1 MASYDASS
9 PLGDGGESKAP
20 SDHQLLDPDQAHR
33 NVPWY
38 RDRHADFEHPS
49 AYYPQGQV
57 QPSGNPGFL
66 HTPPAT
72 VGTPSAYQPSE
83 ISCDYDD
90 EHEADQSG
98 SHSRHESR
106 DSLAPPSRSSS
117 WGRKHRRSQ
126 QQMPSLNTAVGGPQ
140 IATTQLP
147 RIGFGL
153 PPPRNILRRP
163 RSNTDNSQESSH
175 GSDSS
180 LAFAES
186 PKRESG
192 PLVDENH
199 RQFELSPNSKGGFWP
214 NDEDSLMN
222 SYPLAHQSP
231 LITISVWGKDGEE
244 PLSTDLPSFDFPRT
258 PDTSL
263 PVTLKPSEAFPPH
276 VKAWHDE
283 QSALHQMGKHQ
294 EWGRYMDIETW
305 ISQVPDLGYIGSSWH
320 ESNSPQIPQYD
331 DDDNIRT
338 EPVPTE
344 RKTKNRQIESQ
355 LYYNFRGGRITDTD
369 LYLMGEYRVW
379 ENPPILLPIVQSPWA
394 RMQPATS
401 QAAIERFNRMDHDN
415 GSIVSHCASWGTQPE
430 SLPSVANEDQIIAGN
445 FLQRTSLPESH
456 SSPRN
461 LTDEEIQQ
469 LRQCLPHPRVA
480 SNISDVFGLPSSENK
495 IGQAEKL
502 LRGLFEIFSE
512 PCAIVGQEDSE
523 SYLADVETQLTKLEA
538 LLKTRL
544 GVYNPSQSS
553 VLQLYGSMVKREPD
567 LISAKNGNVGSVT
580 PSASLSISPCPT
592 CGSRTTLNNGRRQDA
607 AFDVK
612 NENNTNAGKDI
623 FDDKIPDIIQ
633 PTLRGRLGV
642 DCPDAPQFVDEGVQV
657 DLPEVYKSESQ
668 GYHAV
673 NSTSLP
679 HFVDEGVQV
688 DFSEDEKTRY
698 RSRTSDVSSASS
710 ASGTT
715 NITRHIESSVVPDTK
730 LEYQLLDIQ
739 SNVQLRQVGLVNVQ
753 IMLVSLSPHCKT
765 ASQPDD
771 SAGIDSDESQLDESD
786 QTDAEEVAPNDVEH
800 MEDMHTASG
809 SSGVGFAGSIS
820 SSSNTGDVQGQ
831 RPKGKRSGDGEDGE
845 NRNNKRRRML
855 PLPCDKPK
863 LPRLACPYQA
873 YERFQSCLRR
883 GGSNREGG
891 CAGISR
897 LKQHLSRRHMLSYR
911 CQRCWRSFDTRG
923 DVSNH
928 ATQQPPCD
936 ARPKGWEERFMN
948 IDQEGEVERIGRNMS
963 EQDAWWSLFSL
974 LVPGMQNR
982 DLPSLMTQYSPFYV
996 YYHSNFM
1003 IPAISFSQLPGQLTQ
1018 RGQLSEEG
1026 YTTDSSELPYQWPV
1040 DQSSSL
1046 QPNTGFAIPS
1056 PAPSVQS
1063 FPMPLLELMG
1073 EPTVDLDSSLFIT
1086 PSSSGATQSSFNCTT
1101 SPGSVPPAYMSIDS
1115 PAPFDRSNIQ
1125 RNYDRLKTRS
1135 VQTEKLNADFREA
1148 NRANRTDIDRVDTIL
1163 EDVLTIEEL
1172 PDLIFERISQVSDIL
1187 SVIKGRLR

>member
-38 RDRHADFEHPS
+38 RDTPADFEHPS

-126 QQMPSLNTAVGGPQ
+126 QRMPSLNTAVGGPQ
-140 IATTQLP
+140 IGTMQLP
-147 RIGFGL
+147 RIDFGL

-180 LAFAES
+180 LTFAES

-231 LITISVWGKDGEE
+231 LITVSLWGKDGEE

-258 PDTSL
+258 PDTSI
-263 PVTLKPSEAFPPH
+263 PVTLKQSEAFPPH

-283 QSALHQMGKHQ
+283 QSALHRMGKHQ
-294 EWGRYMDIETW
+294 EWERYMEIETW
-305 ISQVPDLGYIGSSWH
+305 ISQVPDLGCIGPSWH
-320 ESNSPQIPQYD
+320 ESLSPQIPQYD
-331 DDDNIRT
+331 DDNIRT
-338 EPVPTE
+338 EPFPTE
-344 RKTKNRQIESQ
+344 QKTKNRQIESQ
-355 LYYNFRGGRITDTD
+355 LYYNSHGGRITDTD
-369 LYLMGEYRVW
+369 LYLMGEHRAW
-379 ENPPILLPIVQSPWA
+379 KNPPIFLPIIQSPWA

-401 QAAIERFNRMDHDN
+401 QAAIERFNRLDHDN
-415 GSIVSHCASWGTQPE
+415 GSTISHCASWGTQPE
-430 SLPSVANEDQIIAGN
+430 SLPSVANDDQIIAGN

-461 LTDEEIQQ
+461 LTDEERQL
-469 LRQCLPHPRVA
+469 LRQCLPHPRVSSNA
-480 SNISDVFGLPSSENK
+480 SDIFGVTSSENK
-495 IGQAEKL
+495 IGHAEKL

-512 PCAIVGQEDSE
+512 PCSIVGQEDSE
-523 SYLADVETQLTKLEA
+523 SYLADVEIQLTKLEA

-544 GVYNPSQSS
+544 GVYDPSRSS
-553 VLQLYGSMVKREPD
+553 VLQFYGSMVKRDPD
-567 LISAKNGNVGSVT
+567 LISVRNEDVGTVT
-580 PSASLSISPCPT
+580 PSESHSISPCPT
-592 CGSRTTLNNGRRQDA
+592 CGSTNTPNNGRREDA
-607 AFDVK
+607 AIDD
-612 NENNTNAGKDI
+612 ENHTAAGNDI
-623 FDDKIPDIIQ
+623 IDGKIPDIIQ
-633 PTLRGRLGV
+633 PTLRGRLSV
-642 DCPDAPQFVDEGVQV
+642 NCPDAPQFVDEGVQV
-657 DLPEVYKSESQ
+657 DLPEAYKSESQ
-668 GYHAV
+668 GYHTV
-673 NSTSLP
+673 NSIDMP

-688 DFSEDEKTRY
+688 DLPEDEKTRY
-698 RSRTSDVSSASS
+698 PNRANDFLSASNASSSTGSATQHVESSA
-710 ASGTT
+710 APDK
-715 NITRHIESSVVPDTK
+715 ES
-730 LEYQLLDIQ
+730 EYQLLNIQ
-739 SNVQLRQVGLVNVQ
+739 SNVQIRQVGVVNVQ
-753 IMLVSLSPHCKT
+753 IMLASLSKHYET
-765 ASQPDD
+765 VSQLEDP
-771 SAGIDSDESQLDESD
+771 AGIDSDESQLDESD
-786 QTDAEEVAPNDVEH
+786 QTDAGEVTPNNVER
-800 MEDMHTASG
+800 MEKTHTASG
-809 SSGVGFAGSIS
+809 SSGSGFEESIS
-820 SSSNTGDVQGQ
+820 SGFNTGDFHSQ
-831 RPKGKRSGDGEDGE
+831 RPGGKRSGDDEDGE
-845 NRNNKRRRML
+845 NRNNKRRRLL
-855 PLPCDKPK
+855 PFPSDKPK

-873 YERFQSCLRR
+873 YERFQGCLRR
-883 GGSNREGG
+883 GGANREGG

-923 DVSNH
+923 DVSSH
-928 ATQQPPCD
+928 AAQQPLCD
-936 ARPKGWEERFMN
+936 ARLKGGEERFMN
-948 IDQEGEVERIGRNMS
+948 LEQEAEVERIGRNMS
-963 EQDAWWSLFSL
+963 EQDAWWSLFGL
-974 LVPGMQNR
+974 LIPGMQNR
-982 DLPSLMTQYSPFYV
+982 DLPSLMTEYSPFYV
-996 YYHSNFM
+996 YFHSNFM

-1026 YTTDSSELPYQWPV
+1026 YATDSTELRYQWPM
-1040 DQSSSL
+1040 DQSSPL
-1046 QPNTGFAIPS
+1046 PLNPGVAIPS

-1073 EPTVDLDSSLFIT
+1073 EPTLDLDTSLFRT
-1086 PSSSGATQSSFNCTT
+1086 PPSNGVTRSSFNRATT
-1101 SPGSVPPAYMSIDS
+1101 PASVPPAYMSINS
-1115 PAPFDRSNIQ
+1115 PSPFDRSNIQ

-1135 VQTEKLNADFREA
+1135 LQTEKLNAEFREA
-1148 NRANRTDIDRVDTIL
+1148 NRANRTDIDRVDTLL
-1163 EDVLTIEEL
+1163 EDVLTFEEL

-1187 SVIKGRLR
+1187 SAIKGRLR